1 MKKRRLVWKLLALS
15 FAPISCL
22 GALGVST
29 YAWFMARHR
38 VEFQGENIKVEA
50 PGFDKYELFA
60 YSVGGN
66 PSDSSEPV
74 RSYSDYALLKSR
86 YGDQIPA
93 ELDPRMDGEFASYF
107 LPIDGIR
114 FADVFPSTCF
124 TFALY
129 LESADFASFS
139 VGLTADSS
147 PSATQTNYLLKA
159 DGSAEPIVLA
169 SAIDVYSIVFD
180 LGTPSGEAGI
190 NVELTPEQLGQLN
203 AFLTTDMGNGDPVVN
218 TIESERFG
226 RKHKDRF
233 DYRQDKD
240 QDPVDSIERG
250 LVEKQPF
257 SNSKA
262 ALVVF
267 TVEFTDFKDT
277 HLRRLTS
284 EDEKPASPIE
294 GATYWVFDEDSRLST
309 PYQGLEFSIKTITA
323 NGNK

>member
-38 VEFQGENIKVEA
+38 VKFQGENIKVEA
-50 PGFDKYELFA
+50 PGFDKYQLFA
-60 YSVGGN
+60 YSVDGN
-66 PSDSSEPV
+66 NAEAT
-74 RSYSDYALLKSR
+74 RSYNDYALLQYR
-86 YGDQIPA
+86 YPDGVPSN
-93 ELDPRMDGEFASYF
+93 LDPTMKGDFLDCF
-107 LPIDGIR
+107 LPINGIA
-114 FADVFPSTCF
+114 FQDVFPSTCF

-129 LESADFASFS
+129 LESEDFSDFS
-139 VGLTADSS
+139 VGLYADSS
-147 PSATQTNYLLKA
+147 ALSSQTNYLA
-159 DGSAEPIVLA
+159 ATNEPIVLA
-169 SAIDVYSIVFD
+169 SAIDIYAQVFPLSDKAGTDVNGNLTIVLDDTQKAD
-180 LGTPSGEAGI
+180 L
-190 NVELTPEQLGQLN
+190 NK
-203 AFLTTDMGNGDPVVN
+203 FLTTDMGNGEPVAN
-218 TIESERFG
+218 TLESIG
-226 RKHKDRF
+226 RKHEDRF

-250 LVEKQPF
+250 LVEKRPF
-257 SNSKA
+257 SKA

>member
-1 MKKRRLVWKLLALS
+1 MKKRRLLWKLVALS

-50 PGFDKYELFA
+50 PGFDRYELFA

-66 PSDSSEPV
+66 NADPT
-74 RSYSDYALLKSR
+74 RSYTDYALLQYR
-86 YGDQIPA
+86 YPNGVPDN
-93 ELDPRMDGEFASYF
+93 LDPTMEGDFLDCF
-107 LPIDGIR
+107 LPIDGIA
-114 FADVFPSTCF
+114 FQDVFPSTCF

-129 LESADFASFS
+129 LESEDFSDFS
-139 VGLTADSS
+139 LGLYADSS
-147 PSATQTNYLLKA
+147 PLSTQTNYLA
-159 DGSAEPIVLA
+159 ATNEPIVLA
-169 SAIDVYSIVFD
+169 SAIDIYAQVFPLSDKAGTDVNGNLTIVLDDAQKAD
-180 LGTPSGEAGI
+180 LNE
-190 NVELTPEQLGQLN
+190 
-203 AFLTTDMGNGDPVVN
+203 FLTTGMGNGDPVVS
-218 TIESERFG
+218 TLESIG
-226 RKHKDRF
+226 RKHEDRF

-250 LVEKQPF
+250 LVEKHSF
-257 SNSKA
+257 SKA

-267 TVEFTDFKDT
+267 TVEFTDFQDT
-277 HLRRLTS
+277 HLRLAN
-284 EDEKPASPIE
+284 EEEKPASPKE
-294 GATYWVFDEDSRLST
+294 GATYWVFDESSRLST